1 MILILLGEN
10 ELAIRRRMQELK
22 DEADGGTGML
32 TTNLIEL
39 DGRETKPGEVIGA
52 AMSPPFLAP
61 KRLVVVE
68 HLLSRFEPRGAQ
80 RASRNLGPWDSLPP
94 ALAEGIPESTILV
107 FLGRPF
113 LAEGRRRV
121 VSKTNPLIS
130 ALKDIPDVTVEE
142 ATSPVNDRN
151 GQNLTRYIREEAA
164 LRGIR
169 FRTGPAKRD
178 KLEPWEEPPTEADP
192 AELIAN
198 LLQNDTLAIANELDK
213 IALWAGGEDVDV
225 IDVQRLTAGD
235 REANRF
241 QMVDALMDGNLATAW
256 EMMSRLKRDGE
267 ALPAIL
273 GTIIDRYRVMAQ
285 VVDLVDAGAPE
296 EAIGKALGNA
306 GKFEGLRRA
315 AIERARRIGPER
327 MRQAYAYLVEAD
339 RGHKLGEADEEQAM
353 DLLLMRLA
361 QLQRPAPAGAGRRY

>member
-1 MILILLGEN
+1 MILILFGEN

-32 TTNLIEL
+32 TTNLVEL

-121 VSKTNPLIS
+121 VSKTNPLI
-130 ALKDIPDVTVEE
+130 AELKDLPDVTVEE

-178 KLEPWEEPPTEADP
+178 KLEPWEEAPSEADP
-192 AELIAN
+192 AELMAN

-213 IALWAGGEDVDV
+213 IALWAGGDDVDV

-241 QMVDALMDGNLATAW
+241 QMVDALMDGNLSTAW

-296 EAIGKALGNA
+296 EAIGKVLGNA

-315 AIERARRIGPER
+315 AIERARRIGPAR